1 MDTKLET
8 FDQLKSFIKA
18 KFTGLPERI
27 KIFYLDSD
35 NDEITVS
42 CNEDLEYFLL
52 EEKSISLLSVKIY
65 SDSDATEEEE
75 GGEDEDFSSSS
86 CCDSESGEERSN

>member
-1 MDTKLET
+1 MDKKLET
-8 FDQLKSFIKA
+8 FDQLKSFIIA

-52 EEKSISLLSVKIY
+52 EEK
-65 SDSDATEEEE
+65 
-75 GGEDEDFSSSS
+75 
-86 CCDSESGEERSN
+86 